1 MNLLDSYDEVERLD
15 DDKEFIDIDGTVEAI
30 RTAWKLVPDMHLGEL
45 LDTVTSMPFVEM
57 SNSELIDELN
67 HFIHQNQ

>member
-1 MNLLDSYDEVERLD
+1 MNLLDSYDEVERFD

-30 RTAWKLVPDMHLGEL
+30 RTAWKLVPDMQLGEL